1 LAAQSKAFFGSSL
14 WSPFLSVSLCGKLC
28 VSWWLVS
35 KPSNKNHMAQ
45 QAASSPRVVF
55 TQPLLRQSA
64 VGTGIRNADDCREA
78 AVAAGSTIALRLRT
92 PGSS

>member
-1 LAAQSKAFFGSSL
+1 
-14 WSPFLSVSLCGKLC
+14 
-28 VSWWLVS
+28 
-35 KPSNKNHMAQ
+35 MAQ